1 MALHARREA
10 QWKSSSFLANSP
22 RRAIT
27 VYSHAPVTHAAN
39 RRRQPLAA
47 YEVPTSKR
55 RDALVMETRQRLR
68 HVDHDS
74 LAPGTA
80 GRSSTGRSLGLA
92 PNKYVPPT
100 EKRRDTLRWQ
110 VRSEMAWKS

>member
-27 VYSHAPVTHAAN
+27 VYSPAPVTLAAN

-68 HVDHDS
+68 YVDHDS

-92 PNKYVPPT
+92 PNKYNKYVA
-100 EKRRDTLRWQ
+100 ERRRP
-110 VRSEMAWKS
+110 R